1 VFREGRLEGY
11 IHGGLNTV
19 FGAYGGVDVLGFD
32 GQYGAGVTMQLFRQL
47 TFRFGFHHFSGH
59 WGDEILKDFMER
71 NDEDSYDGI
80 TEYTRNNSYLFDVS
94 YQPVRYVKFL
104 VEAELPM
111 HVGWIRPAAH
121 VPADAIKN
129 TSEES
134 PDYGK
139 PLSGYIYGQE
149 FGSEFE
155 RNNDSYPSSYKAW
168 RIGLGVE
175 FEVPIPT
182 VGLSYLATDLQ
193 LHQDGK
199 INLDTLEYESD
210 RPWDMEFTVAL
221 GLSLEEVANLPDFTI
236 ELAYHDGRFPLL
248 NFFFQRSRYLSLG
261 LVVTI

>member
-1 VFREGRLEGY
+1 
-11 IHGGLNTV
+11 
-19 FGAYGGVDVLGFD
+19 
-32 GQYGAGVTMQLFRQL
+32 
-47 TFRFGFHHFSGH
+47 
-59 WGDEILKDFMER
+59 MER
-71 NDEDSYDGI
+71 NDEDSDDGI

-121 VPADAIKN
+121 VPQIDQEYQRKKV
-129 TSEES
+129 

-182 VGLSYLATDLQ
+182 VGLSYLATDCSS
-193 LHQDGK
+193 
-199 INLDTLEYESD
+199 IRTE
-210 RPWDMEFTVAL
+210 
-221 GLSLEEVANLPDFTI
+221 
-236 ELAYHDGRFPLL
+236 
-248 NFFFQRSRYLSLG
+248 RSISTRWNMNPIAHGTWSSR
-261 LVVTI
+261 